1 MIQLTWRQFRTQA
14 VVAFG
19 LLAAIA
25 VTLAVT
31 GPQLVHLY
39 DTSVVSCAAHDDC
52 AAADTVLVGRF
63 RLLQGLG
70 VVLVLVPGL
79 IGLFWGA
86 PLLARELETGTY
98 KLTWTQSVTR
108 KRWLATK
115 LALVG
120 GASVAV
126 AGLLSL
132 MITWWSSPIDRVNAD
147 PFGLFDE
154 RGIVPLGYAA
164 FAFALGVTAGMLLRR
179 TVPAMVATLGV
190 FAAVRVAIDRWVRPH
205 LLAPLHISA
214 PLTMPA
220 GNVSPVALATPSP
233 GDWVI
238 SDLTVNGTGQV
249 IGQDGVINFGGGR
262 YGIGVSV
269 ADGKVTVPGA
279 GVCPN
284 KFPAPTLVHNA
295 NAGPPPGMAQAV
307 QECYA
312 RLGIRQLLTYQPTSH
327 YWPLQWYELAIFTG
341 LALVLAGFTFVW
353 LRRRFP

>member
-1 MIQLTWRQFRTQA
+1 MIQLAWRQFRAQA

-25 VTLAVT
+25 VALAVT

-39 DTSVVSCAAHDDC
+39 DASVVPCAANNDC
-52 AAADTVLVGRF
+52 AAAEAVLTGRF

-70 VVLVLVPGL
+70 TVLVIVPGL
-79 IGLFWGA
+79 AGVFWGA

-108 KRWLATK
+108 KRWLGVK

-120 GASVAV
+120 LSSIAV

-132 MITWWSSPIDRVNAD
+132 MLTWWSSPIDRVNDD

-164 FAFALGVTAGMLLRR
+164 FAFALGVAAGMLLRR
-179 TVPAMVATLGV
+179 TVPAMVTTLAV
-190 FAAVRVAIDRWVRPH
+190 FAGVRTAIDVWVRPR
-205 LLAPLHISA
+205 LLATSQVISK
-214 PLTMPA
+214 LQMPA
-220 GNVSPVALATPSP
+220 GNGAGNVTPPGP

-238 SDLTVNGTGQV
+238 SDLTVDGTGKV
-249 IGQDGVINFGGGR
+249 IGQDGTVDFGGGR
-262 YGIGVSV
+262 YGIGISVS
-269 ADGKVTVPGA
+269 DGRASVPGA
-279 GVCPN
+279 GACPN
-284 KFPAPTLVHNA
+284 KFPAGSLFHGA
-295 NAGPPPGMAQAV
+295 NAGPPPGMSQAV

-312 RLGIRQLLTYQPTSH
+312 RLDIRQVLTYQPTSH

-341 LALVLAGFTFVW
+341 LALVLAVATFVW
-353 LRRRFP
+353 LRRRFA